1 MNRQHE
7 MAVIFD
13 MDGVIFDSERLVV
26 ETWVEVAKKY
36 GIEGIEE
43 ACAACVGINAQ
54 ATELKMKEIY
64 GEEFPYQEYKKEAS
78 ALYHERYDDGRLPTK
93 PGIRELLEFLH
104 ANNIRTAVA
113 SSTRR
118 AVVEQEIRD
127 AGLAPFFQ
135 KIICGD
141 MVERS
146 KPAPDIFLKAAEEL
160 GVAPEICYVIE
171 DSYNGIRGAH
181 TAGMHPIMVP
191 DMLPPTDE
199 MEKLAEQIFPSL
211 FEVKDFIGN
220 KKRLQ
225 YPHFLL

>member
-160 GVAPEICYVIE
+160 GVNPEVCYVIE

>member
-36 GIEGIEE
+36 GIEGIED

-64 GEEFPYQEYKKEAS
+64 GEDFPYQEYKKEAS

-160 GVAPEICYVIE
+160 GVNPEVCYVIE

-211 FEVKDFIGN
+211 FEVRDFIGN

>member
-1 MNRQHE
+1 MTKRHDI
-7 MAVIFD
+7 AVIFD

-26 ETWVEVAKKY
+26 ETWVEVAAKY

-54 ATELKMKEIY
+54 ATQEKMCEIY
-64 GEEFPYQEYKKEAS
+64 GPDFPYNQYKAEAS
-78 ALYHERYDDGRLPTK
+78 ALYHERYDDGRLPMK
-93 PGIRELLEFLH
+93 PGIRELLVFLQK
-104 ANNIRTAVA
+104 NEIPVAVA

-127 AGLAPFFQ
+127 AGLLPFFD

-141 MVERS
+141 MVKRS

-160 GVAPEICYVIE
+160 GALQENCYVIE

-191 DMLPPTDE
+191 DMLPVTEE
-199 MEKLAEQIFPSL
+199 MKALSEQIFSTL
-211 FEVKDFIGN
+211 HEVKTY
-220 KKRLQ
+220 LQ
-225 YPHFLL
+225 TKQIN

>member
-118 AVVEQEIRD
+118 EVVEQEIRD

-141 MVERS
+141 MVARS

-181 TAGMHPIMVP
+181 AAGMHPIMVP

-211 FEVKDFIGN
+211 FEVRDFIGN

>member
-36 GIEGIEE
+36 GIAGIED

-141 MVERS
+141 MVARS

-160 GVAPEICYVIE
+160 GVNPEVCYVIE

-181 TAGMHPIMVP
+181 AAGMHPIMVP

-211 FEVKDFIGN
+211 FEVRDFIGN

>member
-36 GIEGIEE
+36 GIEGIED

-160 GVAPEICYVIE
+160 GVNPEVCYVIE

-181 TAGMHPIMVP
+181 AAGMHPIMVP

>member
-1 MNRQHE
+1 MNKQLG

-26 ETWVEVAKKY
+26 ETWVEVAEKY
-36 GIEGIEE
+36 GIEGIED

-93 PGIRELLEFLH
+93 PGIRELLAFLRE
-104 ANNIRTAVA
+104 NNIKTAVA

-118 AVVEQEIRD
+118 AVVEQEIKD
-127 AGLAPFFQ
+127 AGLMPFFDR
-135 KIICGD
+135 IICGD
-141 MVERS
+141 MVARS

-181 TAGMHPIMVP
+181 AAGMHPVMVP
-191 DMLPPTDE
+191 DMLPPTEE
-199 MEKLAEQIFPSL
+199 MEALSEQIFTSL
-211 FEVKDFIGN
+211 FEVKEYFG
-220 KKRLQ
+220 KME
-225 YPHFLL
+225 

>member
-64 GEEFPYQEYKKEAS
+64 GEEFLYQEYKKEAS

-181 TAGMHPIMVP
+181 AAGMHPIMVP

-211 FEVKDFIGN
+211 FEVKEYFG
-220 KKRLQ
+220 KME
-225 YPHFLL
+225 

>member
-7 MAVIFD
+7 VAVIFD

-54 ATELKMKEIY
+54 ATEIKMREIF
-64 GEEFPYQEYKKEAS
+64 GADFPYREYKAEAS
-78 ALYHERYDDGRLPTK
+78 ALYHERYDDGRLPMK
-93 PGIRELLEFLH
+93 PGIRELLEFLQAH
-104 ANNIRTAVA
+104 NIRTAVA

-127 AGLAPFFQ
+127 AGLMPFFQ

-141 MVERS
+141 MVARS

-160 GVAPEICYVIE
+160 GINPEVCYVIE
-171 DSYNGIRGAH
+171 DSYNGIRGAY

-191 DMLPPTDE
+191 DMLPPTAE
-199 MEKLAEQIFPSL
+199 MEELSEKIFPSL
-211 FEVKDFIGN
+211 HEVKTYFREILQGN
-220 KKRLQ
+220 
-225 YPHFLL
+225 

>member
-1 MNRQHE
+1 M
-7 MAVIFD
+7 
-13 MDGVIFDSERLVV
+13 
-26 ETWVEVAKKY
+26 
-36 GIEGIEE
+36 
-43 ACAACVGINAQ
+43 
-54 ATELKMKEIY
+54 
-64 GEEFPYQEYKKEAS
+64 
-78 ALYHERYDDGRLPTK
+78 
-93 PGIRELLEFLH
+93 
-104 ANNIRTAVA
+104 
-113 SSTRR
+113 
-118 AVVEQEIRD
+118 EQEIRD

-160 GVAPEICYVIE
+160 GVNPEVCYVIE

-211 FEVKDFIGN
+211 FEVRDFIGN

>member
-54 ATELKMKEIY
+54 ATEVKMKEIF
-64 GEEFPYQEYKKEAS
+64 GEDFPYQEYKKEAS

-160 GVAPEICYVIE
+160 GVNPEVCYVIE

-211 FEVKDFIGN
+211 FEVRDFIGN

>member
-36 GIEGIEE
+36 GIEGIED

-118 AVVEQEIRD
+118 EVVEQEIRD

-141 MVERS
+141 MVARS

-181 TAGMHPIMVP
+181 AAGMHPIMVP

-211 FEVKDFIGN
+211 FEVRDFIGN
-220 KKRLQ
+220 KLG
-225 YPHFLL
+225 

>member
-1 MNRQHE
+1 MNRQYE

-36 GIEGIEE
+36 GIEGIED

-64 GEEFPYQEYKKEAS
+64 GEDFPYQEYKKEAS

-160 GVAPEICYVIE
+160 GVNPEVCYVIE

>member
-36 GIEGIEE
+36 GIEGIED

-64 GEEFPYQEYKKEAS
+64 GEDFPYQEYKKEAS

-104 ANNIRTAVA
+104 TNNIRTAVA

-160 GVAPEICYVIE
+160 GVNPEVCYVIE

>member
-1 MNRQHE
+1 MRRQYE
-7 MAVIFD
+7 IAVIFD

-54 ATELKMKEIY
+54 ATEVKMKEIF

-78 ALYHERYDDGRLPTK
+78 ALYHERYDDGRLPMK
-93 PGIRELLEFLH
+93 PGIRELLAYLKE
-104 ANNIRTAVA
+104 NNIRTAVA

-127 AGLAPFFQ
+127 AGLMPYFD

-141 MVERS
+141 MVSRS

-160 GVAPEICYVIE
+160 GVEPGICYVIE

-191 DMLPPTDE
+191 DMLPPTEE
-199 MEKLAEQIFPSL
+199 MEQLAEQIFPSL
-211 FEVKDFIGN
+211 FEVRDLFD
-220 KKRLQ
+220 
-225 YPHFLL
+225 HF